1 MGTQV
6 AKPVIVI
13 SAVNLIEGGTL
24 SILKDCLTYAA
35 THLTDRYKVIAL
47 VHSSALFDLPAIDFI
62 ELPKA
67 KRAWLNR
74 LYYEFF
80 HFSRLSRQLKPYLW
94 LSLHDITPNVEATR
108 RAVYCHNS
116 SPFYNL
122 PLSQALMDP
131 TFFLFNRFYRYLYK
145 INIKKNDF
153 VIVQQRWL
161 RREFEKLLKP
171 RRVLV
176 ARPKVPEDWKDEKTD
191 PLYPYKNGITRL
203 IYPAFPRVFKN
214 FEIIGEAV
222 QHIRKRG
229 IEDVEILI
237 TLSGQ
242 ENQYARWL
250 FKRFGLLKEIKF
262 IGLQSRETIY
272 HLYREVD
279 AMIFPSKLE
288 TWGMPLTEFKVL
300 DKPILAADLPY
311 AHETIGQY
319 HKVKFFNP
327 DDPEG
332 LSDLIIRLRQG
343 ELEYDRPVPETPEV
357 DCTEGWGE
365 LFDLLLNP
373 RIL

>member
-1 MGTQV
+1 MGTRV

-13 SAVNLIEGGTL
+13 SAVNLIDGGTL
-24 SILKDCLTYAA
+24 SVLKDCLAHVA
-35 THLTDRYKVIAL
+35 SHLTDRYKIIAL
-47 VHSSALFDLPAIDFI
+47 VHSSELFDLPEICFMEI
-62 ELPKA
+62 PRA
-67 KRAWLNR
+67 KRSWLNR

-80 HFSRLSRQLKPYLW
+80 YFSHLSRQLNPYLW
-94 LSLHDITPNVEATR
+94 LSLHDITPNVDATR
-108 RAVYCHNS
+108 RAVYCHNPS
-116 SPFYNL
+116 QFYEL
-122 PLSQALMDP
+122 PLSQALIDP
-131 TFFLFNRFYRYLYK
+131 KFFLFNKFYRYLYK

-161 RREFEKLLKP
+161 RMEFEKLFKP
-171 RRVLV
+171 RRVIV
-176 ARPKVPEDWKDEKTD
+176 SRPKVSEVWKDEQTD
-191 PLYPYKNGITRL
+191 SSYLCNNGVTRL

-229 IEDVEILI
+229 IEGVEILI

-242 ENQYARWL
+242 ENQYAIWL
-250 FKRFGLLKEIKF
+250 FKQYGFLKEIKF
-262 IGLQSRETIY
+262 IGLQPRATIY
-272 HLYREVD
+272 RLYREVD

-300 DKPILAADLPY
+300 NKPILVADLPY

-319 HKVKFFNP
+319 HRAKFFNP

-332 LSDLIIRLRQG
+332 LGDMIIRLRQG
-343 ELEYDRPVPETPEV
+343 ELEYDRPAPETPED

-365 LFDLLLNP
+365 LFDLLLTP
-373 RIL
+373 RIG

>member
-1 MGTQV
+1 MGTCV

-13 SAVNLIEGGTL
+13 SAINFSEGGPL
-24 SILKDCLTYAA
+24 SILEDCLAYTA
-35 THLTDRYKVIAL
+35 THLIDRYKVIAL
-47 VHSSALFDLPAIDFI
+47 VHSNTLFDLPEICFI
-62 ELPKA
+62 EIPNA
-67 KRAWLNR
+67 KRSWLNR
-74 LYYEFF
+74 LYYEYF
-80 HFSRLSRQLKPYLW
+80 HFSHLSRQLKPYLW

-108 RAVYCHNS
+108 RAVYCHNP

-131 TFFLFNRFYRYLYK
+131 TFFLFNQFYRYLYK

-161 RREFEKLLKP
+161 RREFEKLFRP
-171 RRVLV
+171 RRVIV
-176 ARPKVPEDWKDEKTD
+176 AHPKVSEDWNDEKTD
-191 PLYPYKNGITRL
+191 SSYLYKNGITRL

-222 QHIRKRG
+222 QNIRKCG
-229 IEDVEILI
+229 IEGVEILI

-250 FKRFGLLKEIKF
+250 FKRYGFLKEIKF
-262 IGLQSRETIY
+262 IGLQPRETIY

-288 TWGMPLTEFKVL
+288 TWGMPLMEFKVL

-319 HKVKFFNP
+319 HKATFFNP

-332 LSDLIIRLRQG
+332 LADLIMRLRQG
-343 ELEYDRPVPETPEV
+343 GLGYDQPVPEIPEV
-357 DCTEGWGE
+357 DCTEGWDE
-365 LFDLLLNP
+365 LFDLLL
-373 RIL
+373 RH